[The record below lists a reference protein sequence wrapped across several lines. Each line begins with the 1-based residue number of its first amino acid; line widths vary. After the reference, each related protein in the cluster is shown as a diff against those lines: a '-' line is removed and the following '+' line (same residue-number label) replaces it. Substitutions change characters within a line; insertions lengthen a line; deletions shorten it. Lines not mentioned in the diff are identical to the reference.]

1 MSECGD
7 QERRVGVM
15 DVLSKR
21 NRVSGGMAS
30 EDNESSTIER
40 GCQEP
45 RLVGKRA
52 VFEGNDTVGA
62 TVIAG
67 VKFGNILW

>member
-1 MSECGD
+1 MSGCDRCIIEED
-7 QERRVGVM
+7 
-15 DVLSKR
+15 
-21 NRVSGGMAS
+21 RVSGGMAS
-30 EDNESSTIER
+30 KDNESTTIER

-45 RLVGKRA
+45 RLVGKHA
-52 VFEGNDTVGA
+52 VFEGNDTVRA